1 MWKSGRDGGS
11 GDRDGGSGGEDTVS
25 ETESEDLEQPPAQPL
40 ESKSGLLDDLHKQLC
55 KKV

>member
-1 MWKSGRDGGS
+1 MWKSGGDGGS

-25 ETESEDLEQPPAQPL
+25 ETESEDLEQPPSQPL